1 MLLALALFAAS
12 AVSLAATGGAA
23 PSTGS
28 LPSAACHGAPA
39 RAGDVDLAI
48 VSHGVRRTARVHV
61 APGALRGP
69 AAVLMAFAGTGHNGP
84 FMERYSG
91 LAAQLDRGPAAIGVF
106 PSADGMSWN
115 AGELRGGPDDVD
127 FVSDLIDAVSERWC
141 VDLDR
146 VTAAGVSNGG
156 SMVALLACA
165 MPQRL
170 AGVAIVAGGFGTLPP
185 CRSRRPVSVL
195 EIHGRAD
202 QVVPY
207 WGVPTARGRG
217 AVVPW
222 LSSWIAR
229 DRCRNAHPRVR
240 AIAPAR
246 RPLRLGRLRRRHR
259 RRAHRDRGRRA
270 PVADGAT
277 PPDPARPRRSR
288 PQRRSGRS
296 SRRCGS
302 LSRSSSQLCEGAA
315 QDLHQSSR
323 FGPERRVGGLTLAR
337 WSGTHRLQNC
347 RGRQSGPG
355 LRS

>member
-1 MLLALALFAAS
+1 MVATRPIRAKLLALALLAAS

-23 PSTGS
+23 PSAPGP

-61 APGALRGP
+61 PPAALGRP
-69 AAVLMAFAGTGHNGP
+69 AAVLMAFAGTGRNGP

-115 AGELRGGPDDVD
+115 AGELRDGPDDVD

-222 LSSWIAR
+222 LSSWIVR
-229 DRCRNAHPRVR
+229 DRCRPTRPRVR
-240 AIAPAR
+240 TIAPRAVRYDWGACAGGTEVVHIAIAGGEHQWP
-246 RPLRLGRLRRRHR
+246 
-259 RRAHRDRGRRA
+259 
-270 PVADGAT
+270 GAT
-277 PPDPARPRRSR
+277 PPDPGPAATISA
-288 PQRRSGRS
+288 
-296 SRRCGS
+296 
-302 LSRSSSQLCEGAA
+302 AA
-315 QDLHQSSR
+315 QVWS
-323 FGPERRVGGLTLAR
+323 FLAPL
-337 WSGTHRLQNC
+337 RLA
-347 RGRQSGPG
+347 
-355 LRS
+355 

>member
-1 MLLALALFAAS
+1 MRPLRAKLLALLLCAAS
-12 AVSLAATGGAA
+12 AISVAATGGAA
-23 PSTGS
+23 PSAPGP
-28 LPSAACHGAPA
+28 LPSAGCHGAPA

-48 VSHGVRRTARVHV
+48 TSHGVRRTARVHV
-61 APGALRGP
+61 PRGALGGP
-69 AAVLMAFAGTGHNGP
+69 AAVLMAFAGTGRNGP
-84 FMERYSG
+84 FMEHYSG

-115 AGELRGGPDDVD
+115 AAESREGPDDVD
-127 FVSDLIDAVSERWC
+127 FVSDLLDAVSARWC

-195 EIHGRAD
+195 EIHGRDD

-207 WGVPTARGRG
+207 WGVPSAGGRG

-229 DRCRNAHPRVR
+229 DRCQRAHPRVR
-240 AIAPAR
+240 TIAPRAVRYDWGACSGGTDVVHIAIAGGEHQWP
-246 RPLRLGRLRRRHR
+246 
-259 RRAHRDRGRRA
+259 
-270 PVADGAT
+270 GAI
-277 PPDPARPRRSR
+277 PPDPGPAATISAAAQVWSFLAPRR
-288 PQRRSGRS
+288 
-296 SRRCGS
+296 
-302 LSRSSSQLCEGAA
+302 
-315 QDLHQSSR
+315 
-323 FGPERRVGGLTLAR
+323 LA
-337 WSGTHRLQNC
+337 
-347 RGRQSGPG
+347 
-355 LRS
+355 

>member
-1 MLLALALFAAS
+1 LVAVRPIRAKLLALLLFSAS
-12 AVSLAATGGAA
+12 AISVAATGGAA
-23 PSTGS
+23 PPAPGP

-61 APGALRGP
+61 PRGALGAP
-69 AAVLMAFAGTGHNGP
+69 AAVLMAFAGTGRNGP

-91 LAAQLDRGPAAIGVF
+91 LGAQLDRGPAAIGVF
-106 PSADGMSWN
+106 PNADGMSWN
-115 AGELRGGPDDVD
+115 ATESREGPDDVD
-127 FVSDLIDAVSERWC
+127 FVSDLLDAVSARWC

-156 SMVALLACA
+156 SMAALLACA

-170 AGVAIVAGGFGTLPP
+170 AGVAIVAGGFATLPP
-185 CRSRRPVSVL
+185 CRTRWPVSVL

-229 DRCRNAHPRVR
+229 DRCQRVHPSVR
-240 AIAPAR
+240 TIAPRATRYDWGACSDGTSVVHIAIAGGEHQWP
-246 RPLRLGRLRRRHR
+246 
-259 RRAHRDRGRRA
+259 
-270 PVADGAT
+270 GAS
-277 PPDPARPRRSR
+277 PPDPGPAATISAAAQIWSFLAPRR
-288 PQRRSGRS
+288 
-296 SRRCGS
+296 
-302 LSRSSSQLCEGAA
+302 
-315 QDLHQSSR
+315 
-323 FGPERRVGGLTLAR
+323 LA
-337 WSGTHRLQNC
+337 
-347 RGRQSGPG
+347 
-355 LRS
+355 